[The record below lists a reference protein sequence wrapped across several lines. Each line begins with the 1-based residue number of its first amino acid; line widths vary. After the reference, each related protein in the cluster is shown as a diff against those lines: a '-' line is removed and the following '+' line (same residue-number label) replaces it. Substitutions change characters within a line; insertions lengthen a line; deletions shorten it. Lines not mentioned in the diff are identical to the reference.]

1 MRCPDLIHVEIMQQS
16 CTWFS
21 RGVQRRCLELSLL
34 AITLLIF
41 SHSGTTVS
49 PMFSFS
55 QPKQSSSKPSQ
66 PSADNDVSM
75 DTQGQ
80 DQTSVQT
87 LYLKPEAYP
96 RDGKEKWKAT
106 GRTISA
112 AVGPVG
118 GEVAVWVTKKVC
130 YYIAY

>member
-1 MRCPDLIHVEIMQQS
+1 
-16 CTWFS
+16 
-21 RGVQRRCLELSLL
+21 
-34 AITLLIF
+34 
-41 SHSGTTVS
+41 
-49 PMFSFS
+49 
-55 QPKQSSSKPSQ
+55 
-66 PSADNDVSM
+66 M

-80 DQTSVQT
+80 DQTPVQT

-96 RDGKEKWKAT
+96 RGGKGKWKAT

-130 YYIAY
+130 SLHRLLS

>member
-1 MRCPDLIHVEIMQQS
+1 M
-16 CTWFS
+16 CTWLS
-21 RGVQRRCLELSLL
+21 RGMQRRCLELSLL

-41 SHSGTTVS
+41 SHSGTAVS

-55 QPKQSSSKPSQ
+55 HPKQSSSKPSQ
-66 PSADNDVSM
+66 PSADNDISM

-80 DQTSVQT
+80 DQTPVQT

-96 RDGKEKWKAT
+96 RGGKEKWKAT

-118 GEVAVWVTKKVC
+118 GEVAVWVTKRVC
-130 YYIAY
+130 SLHRLLN